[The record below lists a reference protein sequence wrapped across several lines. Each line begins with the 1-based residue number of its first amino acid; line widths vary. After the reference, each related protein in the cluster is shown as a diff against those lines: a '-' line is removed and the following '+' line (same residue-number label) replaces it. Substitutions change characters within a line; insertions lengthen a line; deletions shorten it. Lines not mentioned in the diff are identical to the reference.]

1 MRRASRSSKRA
12 RADPAPDQTVADAPH
27 VHEPIASLAHLIAR
41 VRAATIPVPPAVRR
55 DALLA
60 ALEDLDTMVGAAP
73 IKARVCDMV
82 LLACLG
88 LHDPDTFTNVVVT
101 GNPGT
106 GKTQMLTVLSELWRV
121 VFHPRRG
128 SVTWLCRASLV
139 GEHLGE
145 TAVKTATAL
154 ATAAPGVVVLDEV
167 YSLGAGSA
175 ASNSRGDSFSKE
187 CVDTLNQ
194 FVSECRDQLTVV
206 AAGYAADVDECFFSQ
221 NRGLER
227 RFPWR
232 FHIDDYSPAELA
244 LIADKQLRRSG
255 WSAAHAWAAAPCVAQ
270 ALARATNNGGDT
282 ERLIHLCKMAHAR
295 RVPPAS
301 ELRFLS
307 DADIATGCAGF
318 AVAHTPRDPP
328 APASMYS

>member
-1 MRRASRSSKRA
+1 MQRGQRHAKRA
-12 RADPAPDQTVADAPH
+12 RVESSEPEPERAT
-27 VHEPIASLAHLIAR
+27 VHEPVESLAHLIAR
-41 VRAATIPVPPAVRR
+41 VRAATVPVPKTVRR

-60 ALEDLDTMVGAAP
+60 ALEGLDAMVGAAA

-88 LHDPDTFTNVVVT
+88 LHDAEAFTNVVLT

-106 GKTQMLTVLSELWRV
+106 GKTEMLGVLSELWRV
-121 VFHPRRG
+121 IFFPRRG
-128 SVTWLCRASLV
+128 GVTWLCRASLV

-145 TAVKTATAL
+145 TAVKTASAL
-154 ATAAPGVVVLDEV
+154 ANAAPGVVVLDEV
-167 YSLGAGSA
+167 YSLGAGCTSQ
-175 ASNSRGDSFSKE
+175 RGDSFAKE

-194 FVSECRDQLTVV
+194 FVSECRDQVSV
-206 AAGYAADVDECFFSQ
+206 IAAGYAQDVDECFFAQ

-232 FHIDDYSPAELA
+232 FHIDDYTPTELA
-244 LIADKQLRRSG
+244 RIAEKQLRRSG
-255 WSAAHAWAAAPCVAQ
+255 WSARAQWTSAPCVAET
-270 ALARATNNGGDT
+270 LSKATNNGGDT

-295 RVPPAS
+295 RVPPPC

-307 DADIATGCAGF
+307 DDDVATACAAF
-318 AVAHTPRDPP
+318 AEPKPREP
-328 APASMYS
+328 AAFAAMYT